1 MHHSVGNIT
10 GFFAIVVW
18 SLVPLVVTLCA
29 GVPFF
34 PFLSIVCFVTS
45 SIFFVSWKAK
55 GESAVS
61 NLRTPIKILVVVVIG
76 NGVARGLFWAAIL
89 SINPVEASL
98 INHLWTMIIV
108 VLGVLMA
115 GTGMRGIHW
124 AGILVGLAGAA
135 VLVSGPDGLMDKL
148 TLGHVMALVSALIW
162 SGYTALARMDERY
175 AGNAVAAGFLTSG
188 LLYLALAVALGSSWD
203 IEPIGYGLI
212 FLAGSAGAA
221 GSYLWDFGR
230 RHGDERTLG
239 KWALLLPLLGTF
251 WLIVFGKSELEAN
264 IIIGALLIFAAAAV
278 VSPYARRRKLSKV
291 EEIE

>member
-1 MHHSVGNIT
+1 M
-10 GFFAIVVW
+10 
-18 SLVPLVVTLCA
+18 
-29 GVPFF
+29 
-34 PFLSIVCFVTS
+34 
-45 SIFFVSWKAK
+45 
-55 GESAVS
+55 
-61 NLRTPIKILVVVVIG
+61 
-76 NGVARGLFWAAIL
+76 ARGLFWAAIL